1 MKKQAESVEARIG
14 AQKYF
19 LMLIRWH
26 YDFTPVLKVL
36 LGASFFFSLL
46 KDSQI
51 NATVAIEMEQT
62 KKRKPEIHCD
72 FLAFVHTRQNTY

>member
-1 MKKQAESVEARIG
+1 
-14 AQKYF
+14 
-19 LMLIRWH
+19 MLIRWH

-62 KKRKPEIHCD
+62 KKSKPEIHCD
-72 FLAFVHTRQNTY
+72 FPVIVHTRQNIYLLVKILTSQKVLWSQGV